1 MEVIEVLTGGASF
14 EDAAEYLPY
23 VSAFRRGR
31 ILRKRIDSDKL
42 LSLTAGLLISL
53 EVTRRT
59 GIPREKIRYTH
70 GSFGKPYLEGN
81 ALQFSLS
88 HTQGAVCAAFSD
100 EEVGVDI
107 ERRDR
112 RVSERVCERVLGEN
126 EKPLVRSSEDLLR
139 LWVQKEAF
147 LKRLGTGIAD
157 DLRGADTT
165 LMQDTAAIGCGEYLI
180 GISGRGVDGVR
191 VKVITLDELLRQCRE
206 EFG

>member
-1 MEVIEVLTGGASF
+1 MEVITVLTGGAGF

-23 VSAFRRGR
+23 VSALRRDR
-31 ILRKRIDSDKL
+31 IARKRSGSDKL

-59 GIPREKIRYTH
+59 GIPRESIRYVH
-70 GSFGKPYLEGN
+70 GAFGKPYLDGST
-81 ALQFSLS
+81 LQFSLS
-88 HTQGAVCAAFSD
+88 HTKGAVCAVFSD
-100 EEVGVDI
+100 GESGEVGVDI

-112 RVSERVCERVLGEN
+112 RVSERILSEN
-126 EKPLVRSSEDLLR
+126 EKLLVSSTEDLLR

-165 LMQDTAAIGCGEYLI
+165 LMQDTEALCCGEYLV
-180 GISGRGVDGVR
+180 GVSGRGAGAAQ
-191 VKVITLDELLRQCRE
+191 VKVITLDELLRQFDE
-206 EFG
+206 KLV

>member
-1 MEVIEVLTGGASF
+1 MEVITVLTGGAGF

-23 VSAFRRGR
+23 VSALRRDR
-31 ILRKRIDSDKL
+31 IARKRSGSDKL

-59 GIPREKIRYTH
+59 GIPRGSIRYVH
-70 GSFGKPYLEGN
+70 GAFGKPYLDGST
-81 ALQFSLS
+81 LQFSLS
-88 HTQGAVCAAFSD
+88 HTKGAVCAVFSD
-100 EEVGVDI
+100 GESGEVGVDI

-112 RVSERVCERVLGEN
+112 RVSERIRERILSEN
-126 EKPLVRSSEDLLR
+126 DLLR

-165 LMQDTAAIGCGEYLI
+165 LMQDTEALCCGEYLV
-180 GISGRGVDGVR
+180 GVSGRGAGAAQ
-191 VKVITLDELLRQCRE
+191 VKVITLDELLRQFDE
-206 EFG
+206 KLV